1 MPAKKG
7 EKVESK
13 YDGEKLYALIKEG
26 KTEKEILADMGIQSK
41 PTLKSHLF
49 KLIQEKKEFLEIPG
63 ISERSRS
70 SSPAFKKGKIVL
82 TSNMLTGIEFP
93 EGQKF
98 KVKKTADGLKLKM
111 V

>member
-7 EKVESK
+7 EKIESK

-26 KTEKEILADMGIQSK
+26 KSQKEIMSEMGIQSI
-41 PTLKSHLF
+41 PTLKNHLF
-49 KLIQEKKEFLEIPG
+49 KLMQDKKEFLEISG
-63 ISERSRS
+63 SSVRTRST
-70 SSPAFKKGKIVL
+70 SPAFKNGKIVI
-82 TSNMLTGIEFP
+82 TANMLGGIEFK

-98 KVKKTADGLKLKM
+98 KIRKTEDGLKLKM